1 MRSFSSLGEFLAGFV
16 ADPSGS
22 EFMHEAVMMLKG
34 VLGFDD
40 QPLTAPPKLRR
51 IRTIPRSYSEA
62 RLRRPQV
69 APSRG
74 SPRKPPPQ
82 QVELLESSAEAP
94 PPDPSRTRAI
104 SDPFTDARTGQR
116 RPSGRGPAPP
126 PPPSRSSHR
135 SAVSQPVY
143 AAEPASHAESPL
155 LPRDGPIG
163 NLLARRMSEDRE
175 LLLGNGRTMS
185 DDSTGPSG
193 LFANGHHVMDNA
205 IVEDDEEDPTE
216 DDIAAE
222 ESELNQPRFRLWVF
236 PAHIADPEA
245 ETLLGLFPAFIRG
258 GRGDVRFPFIRPG
271 RGVKDL
277 ESGTEPGWD
286 TIVLESQVVAKVPKL
301 DLESEEGVIRHG
313 TGRMWAGL
321 EIRTH
326 GWAGGGWYRFKRW
339 WRRLFGMG

>member
-1 MRSFSSLGEFLAGFV
+1 MRSFSSLGECCAVFV

-82 QVELLESSAEAP
+82 QEELLANAEAP

-126 PPPSRSSHR
+126 PPPSRSLHR
-135 SAVSQPVY
+135 SAASQPVY
-143 AAEPASHAESPL
+143 AAEPTSHAESPL
-155 LPRDGPIG
+155 LPRDDPIG
-163 NLLARRMSEDRE
+163 NPLARRMSEDRE

-205 IVEDDEEDPTE
+205 IVEDDEDDPTE

-245 ETLLGLFPAFIRG
+245 ENLLGLFPAFIRG
-258 GRGDVRFPFIRPG
+258 GRGDVRFPFMRPG

-313 TGRMWAGL
+313 TGRMWVGL
-321 EIRTH
+321 ETRTG
-326 GWAGGGWYRFKRW
+326 GWAGGTWYRFRRW